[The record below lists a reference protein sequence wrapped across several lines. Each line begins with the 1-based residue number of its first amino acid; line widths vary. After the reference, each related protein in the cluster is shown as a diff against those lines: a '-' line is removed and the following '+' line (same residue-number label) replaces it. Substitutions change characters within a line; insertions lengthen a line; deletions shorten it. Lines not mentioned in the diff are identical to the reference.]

1 MVFPRVDNSRFFER
15 FGRYQGLFLLI
26 VAVLLSWGVLAV
38 FLALPIYS
46 IGSLFAFIVFGI
58 LSGIFSAFLFR
69 SFFTK
74 KLFLVVVGTGVPV
87 LSLFLEFL
95 FDPRFAYAC
104 ERVCLGDSCGI
115 FSSVMNSLSNT
126 LHFMLD
132 SWLSFLIC
140 ALSAFMGVL
149 VFLVVR
155 RVVQRCQTRQGA
167 P

>member
-1 MVFPRVDNSRFFER
+1 MVFPRVDNSHFFER
-15 FGRYQGLFLLI
+15 FDRYQGLFLLI
-26 VAVLLSWGVLAV
+26 VAVLLSWGILAV
-38 FLALPIYS
+38 FLALPIYG
-46 IGSLFAFIVFGI
+46 IGSLFAFTVSGI

-140 ALSAFMGVL
+140 ALSAFIGVL
-149 VFLVVR
+149 VFLVVSAVIHR
-155 RVVQRCQTRQGA
+155 SQIREGS